1 MAELARALE
10 HIHLEWAIIGWI
22 MRLPLVL
29 VLIQL
34 LVDSVGG
41 EPRPIG
47 ENQRDRAVDSDGN

>member
-1 MAELARALE
+1 MAALARALE
-10 HIHLEWAIIGWI
+10 HIHLEWAIIGWTI
-22 MRLPLVL
+22 RLPLVL

-34 LVDSVGG
+34 QVASVGG